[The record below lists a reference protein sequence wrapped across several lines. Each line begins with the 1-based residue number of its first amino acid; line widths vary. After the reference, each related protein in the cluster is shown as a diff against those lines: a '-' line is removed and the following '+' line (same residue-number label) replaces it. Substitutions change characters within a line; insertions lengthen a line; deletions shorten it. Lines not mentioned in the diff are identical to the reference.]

1 MIILEIEYHKG
12 DIILRGKTVPK
23 KELLVQI
30 MPNDYLKP
38 LYDGFTSFKERCE
51 IKTPFK
57 GSERS
62 DVMPPLEYWRGDNPI
77 NEERLNVLF
86 GRYLK

>member
-1 MIILEIEYHKG
+1 MQESFWKAMSKRRRG
-12 DIILRGKTVPK
+12 GLRGNRSQAIS
-23 KELLVQI
+23 LL

-51 IKTPFK
+51 NKTPFK